1 MAETQTILTNTPL
14 ILSKP
19 FSTTT
24 QSQSQLENI
33 IKNIRLDHINDV
45 NQANKIIKK
54 YEDII
59 DDQNDII
66 ESLVEERE
74 AAFKVE
80 AHPVKPVEHQEV
92 EERYKRLKTRLS
104 NAGFKPRILFKEA

>member
-1 MAETQTILTNTPL
+1 M
-14 ILSKP
+14 
-19 FSTTT
+19 
-24 QSQSQLENI
+24 
-33 IKNIRLDHINDV
+33 

-104 NAGFKPRILFKEA
+104 NAGFKPRILFKET

>member
-1 MAETQTILTNTPL
+1 MAETPVNTPV

-19 FSTTT
+19 FSATT

-33 IKNIRLDHINDV
+33 IRNIRLDHINDV

-66 ESLVEERE
+66 ESLVEER
-74 AAFKVE
+74 
-80 AHPVKPVEHQEV
+80 
-92 EERYKRLKTRLS
+92 YKRLKTRLS